1 MKVKTS
7 ITLSEEVLREMDSM
21 ATPKKSRSEMIEYA
35 LVWYIKTRK
44 KDQRELNDLEL
55 INRHA
60 DELNREAEDILE
72 YQDIS

>member
-7 ITLSEEVLREMDSM
+7 ITLSEEVLRELDSM
-21 ATPKKSRSEMIEYA
+21 STPKKSRSEMIEHA
-35 LVWYIKTRK
+35 LLWYIKTRK